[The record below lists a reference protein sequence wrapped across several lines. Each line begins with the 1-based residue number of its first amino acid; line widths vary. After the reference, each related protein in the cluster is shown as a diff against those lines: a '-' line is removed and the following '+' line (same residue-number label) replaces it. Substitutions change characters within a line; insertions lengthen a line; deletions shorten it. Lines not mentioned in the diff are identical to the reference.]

1 MTHHTREFPFQAQLT
16 RANSH
21 GENSNPNLT
30 PNVADLLTKV
40 NPLPSPDWPRRAE
53 MIAERTRPREP
64 RKEPRNRP
72 KSRAFCLVML
82 FRAVPLVVQ
91 VPFGASGDDAHTNA
105 RALTHGTRLTE
116 HSVRLSLVG
125 EPHARVSRASSAHAN
140 ARDRPPSS
148 GRFSQS
154 IDRERRQDSVRH
166 GIPARDGDRGD
177 GGDGG
182 GASWHP
188 QTYKKRRARTRRV
201 PPLGQSPRR
210 DSPGRRRRDSAWA
223 DEDESLGTRGGRRR
237 RRRPTRVFRRG
248 DRSVL
253 SPRYVHNARW
263 P

>member
-1 MTHHTREFPFQAQLT
+1 MILY
-16 RANSH
+16 H

-125 EPHARVSRASSAHAN
+125 EPHARVSRASPAHAN

-154 IDRERRQDSVRH
+154 TDRENADRTAFGMVSPLVTVTGATVATAVALRGTHRRTKSGGRGRGASPRSDKAPAA
-166 GIPARDGDRGD
+166 IPRDADAVTRRGLTRTKASEREEGDVADGDR
-177 GGDGG
+177 
-182 GASWHP
+182 
-188 QTYKKRRARTRRV
+188 RAFFAAATG
-201 PPLGQSPRR
+201 LFSPH
-210 DSPGRRRRDSAWA
+210 GTCT
-223 DEDESLGTRGGRRR
+223 TRGG
-237 RRRPTRVFRRG
+237 PKPA
-248 DRSVL
+248 RSPSL
-253 SPRYVHNARW
+253 
-263 P
+263 